1 MTPVVSRRC
10 KRKECAVATNPFE
23 DPDAKYLVLIND
35 EGQHSL
41 WPVFADVPDGWQVIC
56 GEDGRQECLDFIEKS
71 WTDMRPKSLIKAMEE
86 DAAQRNGAAMN
97 GESAAHASMTGEA

>member
-1 MTPVVSRRC
+1 V
-10 KRKECAVATNPFE
+10 TNPFE
-23 DPDAKYLVLIND
+23 DPDAKYLVLVND

-41 WPVFADVPDGWQVIC
+41 WPVFADVPDGWQVIF

-86 DAAQRNGAAMN
+86 DAAQRDGDGGAAN
-97 GESAAHASMTGEA
+97 GDSAARAPMKDEAVSQSS